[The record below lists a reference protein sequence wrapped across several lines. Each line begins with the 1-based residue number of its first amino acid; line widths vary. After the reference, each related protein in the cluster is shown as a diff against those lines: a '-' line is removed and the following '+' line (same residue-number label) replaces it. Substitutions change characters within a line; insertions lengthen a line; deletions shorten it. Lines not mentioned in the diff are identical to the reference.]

1 MNFHYRTNLV
11 KINDK
16 SFQKIQKIMFL
27 THFWSIFPLFWAKKF
42 FWKIR
47 LSRTTSYGFLAPRRN
62 LEKTYDAIPRTEGR
76 TDPISWDPTSY
87 HQGSKKGH
95 KTFAAFFDNFE
106 QIFSR
111 FWFQKRFQNH
121 VKNLRQ
127 LFAKIVNDWKPLF
140 SKRTLSYTFDKVL
153 NTPGVLNFTLN
164 LFAGS
169 STLFQQSIID
179 RQEVNE
185 RSHTKIF

>member
-16 SFQKIQKIMFL
+16 IFQKIQKITFL
-27 THFWSIFPLFWAKKF
+27 THFWSIFPLFWAKNF

-76 TDPISWDPTSY
+76 TDPISQDPTSY

-111 FWFQKRFQNH
+111 FWFQKRFQNLA
-121 VKNLRQ
+121 KNLRQ
-127 LFAKIVNDWKPLF
+127 SFL
-140 SKRTLSYTFDKVL
+140 R
-153 NTPGVLNFTLN
+153 
-164 LFAGS
+164 
-169 STLFQQSIID
+169 
-179 RQEVNE
+179 RQLTAESRYSQKE
-185 RSHTKIF
+185 LYLTRLIRF